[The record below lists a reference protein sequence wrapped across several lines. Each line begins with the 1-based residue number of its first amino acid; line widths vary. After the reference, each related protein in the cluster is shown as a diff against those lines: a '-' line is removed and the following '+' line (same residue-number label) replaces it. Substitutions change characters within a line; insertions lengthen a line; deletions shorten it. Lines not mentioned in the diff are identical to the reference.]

1 MSIDFKMQEYPV
13 YDIAIENGDLV
24 LVDGIDSLRQE
35 IIIGLYILLGEW
47 FLDTTL
53 GVISIEDLQNNPTDF
68 EALADRAQN
77 EILSHDGVIEI
88 LSFENAFDLTTQAF
102 IISTEILVEDGVI
115 TINNIALKPKEFQ
128 VEFEQLQNF

>member
-1 MSIDFKMQEYPV
+1 MSIDFKMQETPV

-53 GVISIEDLQNNPTDF
+53 GVISIEDLKNNPIDF
-68 EALADRAQN
+68 EALADRAQT
-77 EILSHDGVIEI
+77 EILSHEGVIEI
-88 LSFENAFDLTTQAF
+88 LSFENNLDLATDAF
-102 IISTEILVEDGVI
+102 IINTEILVEDGVI
-115 TINNIALKPKEFQ
+115 TINNVTLKPKEFQ
-128 VEFEQLQNF
+128 VDFEEAQNF